1 VANYFFNAM
10 TSMQNKLLFWLT
22 MLIAQSAAFL
32 IFKDLADISQWL
44 VQSTREFT
52 MTIWYNRH
60 IIGAVGFLTLFVS
73 LFVWWKNR
81 EICSKVL
88 LSFLVSFFLFNYYS
102 GMINPKWMFRSQQH
116 AATFV
121 PVGKA
126 DDYMQRSLHLAHFGS
141 DSYASVDDINV
152 LVLETDNGAYAY
164 SDYYLLQPHV
174 VKGDTINGE
183 EVIMT
188 YCGLTNLGIA
198 YSPVIQDKK
207 LDLTVMTQLKNNLV
221 LFDKNSGEPIQQIW
235 GSRERDESKHAMKEW
250 PTIRMPFSSF
260 KKLYPEG
267 KVFINEIARF
277 TENPVLAV
285 WDRLVRHTMM
295 LWGVGLNWVDNDKPA
310 FPTVDFK
317 DKRLPMKELI
327 YSISIK
333 GDHVVYSKG
342 FVIAQGNNINVVI
355 GGKEIVVDYDEN
367 LDSLTAFFNPTG
379 APVANID
386 VFGNT
391 DNGLRLERVNTL
403 KSRLFWFIFVEFF
416 PDTDVNRV
424 G

>member
-1 VANYFFNAM
+1 M
-10 TSMQNKLLFWLT
+10 KKIIFWAS
-22 MLIAQSAAFL
+22 MLIAQLAAFM

-60 IIGAVGFLTLFVS
+60 LIGALGFIALFIS
-73 LFVWWKNR
+73 LFVWWKDK
-81 EICSKVL
+81 EICSKAL
-88 LSFLVSFFLFNYYS
+88 LSFLVFFFIFNYYS

-116 AATFV
+116 AANFV
-121 PVGKA
+121 AVDEA
-126 DDYMQRSLHLAHFGS
+126 EAYLQRSLHLAHFGP

-174 VKGDTINGE
+174 VQGDAINGE

-198 YSPVIQDKK
+198 YSPVIQGQK

-235 GSRERDESKHAMKEW
+235 GSMEGDESKQAMREW
-250 PTIRMPFSSF
+250 PTIRMPFASF
-260 KKLYPEG
+260 RQLYPEG
-267 KVFINEIARF
+267 KVFVNEIASF
-277 TENPVLAV
+277 SENPVMAA

-295 LWGVGLNWVDNDKPA
+295 LKGVGLNWIDNDKPA
-310 FPTVDFK
+310 FPTIEFK

-327 YSISIK
+327 YSISIN
-333 GDHVVYSKG
+333 GDHVVYSKD
-342 FVIAQGNNINVVI
+342 FVKEQGNNINVVI
-355 GGKEIVVDYDEN
+355 GGEEIVIDYDDKF
-367 LDSLTAFFNPTG
+367 DSLTAYFN
-379 APVANID
+379 
-386 VFGNT
+386 
-391 DNGLRLERVNTL
+391 
-403 KSRLFWFIFVEFF
+403 
-416 PDTDVNRV
+416 
-424 G
+424 

>member
-1 VANYFFNAM
+1 M
-10 TSMQNKLLFWLT
+10 TITQRKLVFWLA
-22 MLIAQSAAFL
+22 MVLAQLAAFM

-60 IIGAVGFLTLFVS
+60 VIGIIAFLALFTS
-73 LFVWWKNR
+73 LFIWWKDKA
-81 EICSKVL
+81 ICSKTL
-88 LSFLVSFFLFNYYS
+88 LSFLILFFIFNYYS

-116 AATFV
+116 AANFV
-121 PVGKA
+121 DVTEA
-126 DDYMQRSLHLAHFGS
+126 EEHMQRSLHLAHFGP

-174 VKGDTINGE
+174 VQGDTIGGE

-198 YSPVIQDKK
+198 YSPVIEDKK

-221 LFDKNSGEPIQQIW
+221 LFDKNSGEAIQQIW
-235 GSRERDESKHAMKEW
+235 GTMERDENKHQMREW

-260 KKLYPEG
+260 KTLYPEG
-267 KVFINEIARF
+267 KVFVNEIAGF
-277 TENPVLAV
+277 SENPVLAI
-285 WDRLVRHTMM
+285 WDRIVRHVMM

-310 FPTVDFK
+310 FPTIDFT
-317 DKRLPMKELI
+317 DDRLPMKELI

-333 GDHVVYSKG
+333 GDHVVYSTEFLKQ
-342 FVIAQGNNINVVI
+342 QGNTVNVVI
-355 GGKEIVVDYDEN
+355 GGEHIVVDYDEEY
-367 LDSLTAFFNPTG
+367 DAVTAFYNTTETPIND
-379 APVANID
+379 VS
-386 VFGNT
+386 VFGVSDEGVQLN
-391 DNGLRLERVNTL
+391 RVNTL
-403 KSRLFWFIFVEFF
+403 KSKLFWFIFVEFF
-416 PDTDVNRV
+416 PETDVNRV
-424 G
+424 

>member
-1 VANYFFNAM
+1 M
-10 TSMQNKLLFWLT
+10 TTTQSKLVFWLA
-22 MLIAQSAAFL
+22 MLIAQVGAFI

-60 IIGAVGFLTLFVS
+60 VIGIVAFVALLIS
-73 LFVWWKNR
+73 LLVWWK
-81 EICSKVL
+81 EKAICSKVL
-88 LSFLVSFFLFNYYS
+88 LSFLVLFFVFNYYS

-116 AATFV
+116 AANFV
-121 PVGKA
+121 AVDEA
-126 DDYMQRSLHLAHFGS
+126 ENYMQRSLHLAHFGP

-174 VKGDTINGE
+174 VQGDTIDGE

-198 YSPVIQDKK
+198 YSPVIENKK

-221 LFDKNSGEPIQQIW
+221 MFDKNSGEAIQQIW
-235 GSRERDESKHAMKEW
+235 GSMERDETKKQMREW

-267 KVFINEIARF
+267 RVFINEIAGF
-277 TENPVLAV
+277 TENPVLAI
-285 WDRLVRHTMM
+285 WDRVVRHVMM

-310 FPTVDFK
+310 FPTIDFK

-327 YSISIK
+327 YSISIN
-333 GDHVVYSKG
+333 GDHVAYSKD
-342 FVIAQGNNINVVI
+342 FVKEQGNTINVGI
-355 GGKEIVVDYDEN
+355 GGEEVVVDYDEEF
-367 LDSLTAFFNPTG
+367 DSITAFYNSTNL
-379 APVANID
+379 AITDVD
-386 VFGNT
+386 VFGLT
-391 DNGLRLERVNTL
+391 SDGVQLKRVNTL

-424 G
+424 